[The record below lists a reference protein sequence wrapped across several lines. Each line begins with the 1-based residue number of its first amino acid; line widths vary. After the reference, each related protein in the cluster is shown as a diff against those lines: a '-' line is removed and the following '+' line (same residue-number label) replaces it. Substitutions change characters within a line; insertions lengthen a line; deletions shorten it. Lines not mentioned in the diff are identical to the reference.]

1 MVKAINQPSCLPVEP
16 CRSKTTMPICTH
28 VLSMTLLEM
37 PLDASWYTIYTFTFT
52 LIYFSVLALVVSC
65 AAFGTK
71 TAPSSG
77 DSWVVIPA
85 VVVGDIE
92 GGDCEGGL
100 WDGDG
105 GVEVEVE
112 AEVGVAAAGTSAP
125 STETGAGADVDGAE
139 VAAAGISPPS
149 TETGAG
155 AGIGSRPGASS
166 TSWPSSSSSNS
177 AP

>member
-37 PLDASWYTIYTFTFT
+37 PLDASWYTIYKFTFT
-52 LIYFSVLALVVSC
+52 VTFIYFSVLALVASC

-71 TAPSSG
+71 IALSSG
-77 DSWVVIPA
+77 ERWVVVSA

-92 GGDCEGGL
+92 GGECEGGL
-100 WDGDG
+100 WDGDD
-105 GVEVEVE
+105 GVEVE
-112 AEVGVAAAGTSAP
+112 VAAAGTSPP
-125 STETGAGADVDGAE
+125 STDTGAGADVDGAE

-155 AGIGSRPGASS
+155 AGVGSGPGASS
-166 TSWPSSSSSNS
+166 SSWPSSSSSNS